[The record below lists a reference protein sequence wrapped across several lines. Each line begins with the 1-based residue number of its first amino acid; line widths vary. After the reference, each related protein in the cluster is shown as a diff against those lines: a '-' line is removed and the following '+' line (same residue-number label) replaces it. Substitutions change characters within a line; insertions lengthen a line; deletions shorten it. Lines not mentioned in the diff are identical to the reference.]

1 MIQKLGIM
9 FLLLMAVVITAGA
22 VDLDREG
29 RDPAYVESI
38 VKRSQ
43 KIVDKLELTDT
54 VAAREV
60 TTIIANRYFKLNDIY
75 ETRDTKVKLAK
86 ETLTGDAK
94 QEAVKA
100 AEAEKDAALYRTHF
114 AFPADLSLYLDAK
127 QIDAVKDGMTY
138 GVVMVTYKA
147 TVDMIPTL
155 KEEEKAQIMAWL
167 VEAREFAIAHRTP
180 VIVHANCVRIGS
192 HSNSDKQTLYRD
204 ENELAYVKE
213 ADPLMKFRRMLLRY
227 KRLTEEELQQ
237 IEAAAKKELSVA
249 NRKALAAP
257 DPDPK
262 SIFDYVLPDP
272 YIPEKYKEGLH
283 QEENGEK
290 AFMVTA
296 INETLKEEFR
306 HNPDTFIYGQDV
318 ANKEKG
324 GVFNITKGMQ
334 QEFGDARVFNAP
346 IAEDYIVGTANG
358 MCRFDPKIHVVIEGA
373 EFADYF
379 WPAVE
384 QYVECT
390 HEYWRSNGKFVP
402 NIVLRLASGGYIGGG
417 LLSFSKY
424 RGCISYFAGG
434 PDCLPFFC
442 R

>member
-1 MIQKLGIM
+1 MKKQDMIQKSGIM

-75 ETRDTKVKLAK
+75 ETRDAKVKLAK

-155 KEEEKAQIMAWL
+155 KEEEKAQLWHGL
-167 VEAREFAIAHRTP
+167 LKP
-180 VIVHANCVRIGS
+180 VNLPWMLKIQIRN
-192 HSNSDKQTLYRD
+192 
-204 ENELAYVKE
+204 
-213 ADPLMKFRRMLLRY
+213 MLLSVNT
-227 KRLTEEELQQ
+227 KAGLIITS
-237 IEAAAKKELSVA
+237 LS
-249 NRKALAAP
+249 
-257 DPDPK
+257 
-262 SIFDYVLPDP
+262 
-272 YIPEKYKEGLH
+272 
-283 QEENGEK
+283 
-290 AFMVTA
+290 
-296 INETLKEEFR
+296 
-306 HNPDTFIYGQDV
+306 
-318 ANKEKG
+318 
-324 GVFNITKGMQ
+324 
-334 QEFGDARVFNAP
+334 GDM
-346 IAEDYIVGTANG
+346 I
-358 MCRFDPKIHVVIEGA
+358 
-373 EFADYF
+373 
-379 WPAVE
+379 
-384 QYVECT
+384 
-390 HEYWRSNGKFVP
+390 
-402 NIVLRLASGGYIGGG
+402 
-417 LLSFSKY
+417 
-424 RGCISYFAGG
+424 
-434 PDCLPFFC
+434 
-442 R
+442 